1 MRYAYTFAEA
11 QEACA
16 RIGASIATPEQLYAA
31 YLGGYEQCDAG
42 WIADQ
47 TVRWAPQLPRHCAHG
62 LAQSFPRES
71 PALPCALLPQVPHP
85 DTPRGLLWRH
95 EWLPWGEELWSGGP
109 RGHVRCV
116 LLR

>member
-16 RIGASIATPEQLYAA
+16 RIGARIATPEQLYAA

-47 TVRWAPQLPRHCAHG
+47 TVRWAPPAHVWHPRHTFGTHWGPLRAPCHRQPPPPSSRAPG
-62 LAQSFPRES
+62 TPSTR
-71 PALPCALLPQVPHP
+71 PARLV
-85 DTPRGLLWRH
+85 T
-95 EWLPWGEELWSGGP
+95 ET
-109 RGHVRCV
+109 
-116 LLR
+116 

>member
-47 TVRWAPQLPRHCAHG
+47 TVRWAPQLPGPCAHG
-62 LAQSFPRES
+62 LTPSFPCQA
-71 PALPCALLPQVPHP
+71 PALSCAFLRQVPDP
-85 DTPRGLLWRH
+85 DTP
-95 EWLPWGEELWSGGP
+95 
-109 RGHVRCV
+109 
-116 LLR
+116 

>member
-47 TVRWAPQLPRHCAHG
+47 TVRWAPPLPWHCARG
-62 LAQSFPRES
+62 LSWRLPSES
-71 PALPCALLPQVPHP
+71 PAPLRFPAPGTPSRHP
-85 DTPRGLLWRH
+85 ARPVT
-95 EWLPWGEELWSGGP
+95 ET
-109 RGHVRCV
+109 
-116 LLR
+116 